1 MDPLKPSVVLAALTF
16 VSISGLMLS
25 APHEVGAQGHP
36 VQIVADYRYAS
47 HPGESLAEARNI
59 AYAEAIRLAISS
71 SPLFKEHTSTLV
83 DSKLLSDLVQ
93 KIASG
98 YLREI
103 KILEQ
108 SENGRTAY
116 CKVQVNIMPEEIETL
131 IDRELSRTSGREP
144 TGLDWNRAL
153 QILRVQE
160 DQEGNIQVV
169 YKALKR
175 LDWLHTAYD
184 GSLQDSANVMIDFY
198 DSKGVLTGSD
208 RYPARKTSTGEDIMA
223 AGRTGVITFKK
234 PVNARS
240 YRVWLVK

>member
-1 MDPLKPSVVLAALTF
+1 MDPLKPAVALAALTF
-16 VSISGLMLS
+16 VSTCGLILS
-25 APHEVGAQGHP
+25 PPHELWAQTHQ
-36 VQIVADYRYAS
+36 VQIVGDYRYAY
-47 HPGESLAEARNI
+47 HPGESLAEAKNI

-71 SPLFKEHTSTLV
+71 SPLFKESTSTLV

-98 YLREI
+98 YLKDV

-108 SENGRTAY
+108 SEKGRTVY
-116 CKVQVNIMPEEIETL
+116 CKVRVTVMPDEIETL
-131 IDRELSRTSGREP
+131 INQEINHGSDREP
-144 TGLDWNRAL
+144 VGLDGNRAL

-160 DQEGNIQVV
+160 DQEGNIEVV

-198 DSKGVLTGSD
+198 DDTGLLTGSD
-208 RYPARKTSTGEDIMA
+208 RYPARKTTSGEDIMT
-223 AGRTGVITFKK
+223 AGRIGVIKFKK
-234 PVNARS
+234 PLNARS

>member
-16 VSISGLMLS
+16 VSTYGLILC

-36 VQIVADYRYAS
+36 VQIVGDYRYAS

-71 SPLFKEHTSTLV
+71 APLFKENTSTLV
-83 DSKLLSDLVQ
+83 DSKLHSDLVQ

-103 KILEQ
+103 AILEQ
-108 SENGRTAY
+108 SENGRTVY
-116 CKVQVNIMPEEIETL
+116 CKVRASVMQDEIETL
-131 IDRELSRTSGREP
+131 IDRELNRGSGREP

-198 DSKGVLTGSD
+198 DSTGALTGSD
-208 RYPARKTSTGEDIMA
+208 RYPARKTSSGEDIMA
-223 AGRTGVITFKK
+223 VGRTGVVTFKK
-234 PVNARS
+234 PANARS